1 MKLRH
6 KRLAIVAI
14 GLAALAGATALV
26 LNAFQSNLVFFFSPT
41 DVHAGKAPVDR
52 VFRIGGLVKEGS
64 VQREPDGLTT
74 RFVVTDTARVI
85 PAVYSGILP
94 DLFAEG
100 KGVVADG
107 KLGSDGLFTAN
118 RVLAKHDYIP
128 HTKVAYC
135 FQADTERSCRCAGL
149 RPRDV
154 EAELDAAER
163 WPTSTL
169 PAHMLRRVAPRG
181 ENRPGRKPVARPRAQ
196 GARPV
201 TDIRWASYMASAR
214 ASGDAAWN
222 KELDTCLERMDR
234 LPCACSRESLRQRFM
249 QLFPARTP

>member
-41 DVHAGKAPVDR
+41 EVHQGKAPVDR

-118 RVLAKHDYIP
+118 RVLAKHDENYMQP
-128 HTKVAYC
+128 QHPGQT
-135 FQADTERSCRCAGL
+135 
-149 RPRDV
+149 RPR
-154 EAELDAAER
+154 
-163 WPTSTL
+163 
-169 PAHMLRRVAPRG
+169 
-181 ENRPGRKPVARPRAQ
+181 
-196 GARPV
+196 
-201 TDIRWASYMASAR
+201 
-214 ASGDAAWN
+214 
-222 KELDTCLERMDR
+222 
-234 LPCACSRESLRQRFM
+234 
-249 QLFPARTP
+249 